1 MVSPGK
7 EDATED
13 QQKAASA
20 LEVQALVG
28 QELRP
33 ADQAHV
39 LDKVG
44 SAFSLSLKRRSSWHQ
59 NLDTHGW
66 IGVRKHCGSGSQNS
80 LYSPWASH
88 F

>member
-13 QQKAASA
+13 PRKAASA

-39 LDKVG
+39 LNKVG
-44 SAFSLSLKRRSSWHQ
+44 SACPLSL
-59 NLDTHGW
+59 
-66 IGVRKHCGSGSQNS
+66 
-80 LYSPWASH
+80 
-88 F
+88 